1 MGMRSSKNDEDI
13 LKDNFK
19 TDIDNKEKLIFTT
32 CKNNESNNDN
42 NESFNTNISI
52 TEELN
57 KSTKMDTTFDNKLDL
72 VRFKFQ
78 WIDKNND
85 PNKEIEVM
93 IRGHF

>member
-1 MGMRSSKNDEDI
+1 MRSSKNDEDI
-13 LKDNFK
+13 LKDNCK
-19 TDIDNKEKLIFTT
+19 TDNDNKEKLIFTT
-32 CKNNESNNDN
+32 SKNNESNNDN